1 MFLMSMLNCCLTC
14 VDNKQRARVGE
25 LGLSPAVLSDYG
37 VWKRHM
43 PGGLCEAIPA
53 PTRDSGFSPSACVI
67 TAGAWIMVALKCV
80 WSVLR
85 SSSPRSHNREP
96 YCSVEISFSARNKAP
111 HGSSG

>member
-1 MFLMSMLNCCLTC
+1 MFLMSVLSCCLTC

-53 PTRDSGFSPSACVI
+53 PTRDSGFAPSACLV
-67 TAGAWIMVALKCV
+67 TVGAWIMVTLKT
-80 WSVLR
+80 LPPT
-85 SSSPRSHNREP
+85 PRYVMEVCPR
-96 YCSVEISFSARNKAP
+96 VEVVC
-111 HGSSG
+111 